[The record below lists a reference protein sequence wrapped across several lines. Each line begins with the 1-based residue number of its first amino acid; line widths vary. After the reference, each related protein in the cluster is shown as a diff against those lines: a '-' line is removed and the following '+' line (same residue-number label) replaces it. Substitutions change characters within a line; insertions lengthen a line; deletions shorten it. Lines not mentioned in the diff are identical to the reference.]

1 MPLISTAS
9 GQTLA
14 SRKKSKDKGRLAGM
28 KQFTGV
34 IMTEIAAIHIVLT
47 LQRLYTFNPS
57 GSPSS
62 TMAVV

>member
-1 MPLISTAS
+1 M
-9 GQTLA
+9 
-14 SRKKSKDKGRLAGM
+14 GRLAGM

-34 IMTEIAAIHIVLT
+34 IMTEIAAICIVLT